1 MNLNNRKRKADDD
14 YILHEDFR
22 QKLILTN
29 KDIEDDL
36 SSRKRKIYEDH
47 NENILRI
54 KKIIIEDKYSLL
66 LRKRKYSETSE
77 SCDCKMRKIY
87 QCSIHEHNK
96 SICEIYNCGG
106 IHNNFVSSNIDMY
119 IN

>member
-36 SSRKRKIYEDH
+36 SSRKRKIYE
-47 NENILRI
+47 ENII
-54 KKIIIEDKYSLL
+54 KKTTIDNTYLI
-66 LRKRKYSETSE
+66 RKRKDNISNET
-77 SCDCKMRKIY
+77 CDFKIRKIY

-96 SICEIYNCGG
+96 SICEIYNCVG